1 MEIIAQ
7 GVYPSLWINDISS
20 DGNKKKINI
29 EMNNFFYIFFL
40 IFIII
45 LFLKKILYRL
55 C

>member
-29 EMNNFFYIFFL
+29 EMNNFFYIFFFN
-40 IFIII
+40 IHNNT
-45 LFLKKILYRL
+45 FLKKNII
-55 C
+55 